1 MKQINGERMG
11 IRHIV
16 FDHHIELQIVSNLH
30 EHQWV
35 IHIYQLNVVHEFL
48 F

>member
-1 MKQINGERMG
+1 MTNGVSV
-11 IRHIV
+11 RHIV
-16 FDHHIELQIVSNLH
+16 FDRHIELQIVSNLH

-35 IHIYQLNVVHEFL
+35 IHICELFGVHEFL